1 MTYAEAQRKLKK
13 EIQAAVDD
21 KLPYVMI
28 PVVVAQRLDELC
40 EEIGIKEPEPRG

>member
-28 PVVVAQRLDELC
+28 PVPVAQRLNELC
-40 EEIGIKEPEPRG
+40 DEIGIKDPVNNG